1 MSAPRAVCTQKKVFS
16 RQASASHDQIYFA
29 SCFQSPSAIIPF
41 TEFMGI
47 FFVQNVFFQAMH
59 QLMLVGS
66 MATAWTGESASSASV
81 TENSAKL
88 SPIKSGTGIAQ
99 MIRLPNLMLNYII
112 YREVSFHHLWSQL
125 RVNVMPPARVERQ
138 SQAQAMSI

>member
-1 MSAPRAVCTQKKVFS
+1 
-16 RQASASHDQIYFA
+16 
-29 SCFQSPSAIIPF
+29 
-41 TEFMGI
+41 
-47 FFVQNVFFQAMH
+47 
-59 QLMLVGS
+59 MLVGS
-66 MATAWTGESASSASV
+66 MATAWTGESASSASG

-138 SQAQAMSI
+138 SQAQAM

>member
-1 MSAPRAVCTQKKVFS
+1 MYSKKGFFL
-16 RQASASHDQIYFA
+16 DKPDFFA
-29 SCFQSPSAIIPF
+29 SCFQSPSAII
-41 TEFMGI
+41 
-47 FFVQNVFFQAMH
+47 NVFFQAMPRPR
-59 QLMLVGS
+59 QVGS
-66 MATAWTGESASSASV
+66 MATAWTGESASSASA

>member
-1 MSAPRAVCTQKKVFS
+1 
-16 RQASASHDQIYFA
+16 
-29 SCFQSPSAIIPF
+29 
-41 TEFMGI
+41 MGI

-66 MATAWTGESASSASV
+66 MATAWTGESASSASA

>member
-1 MSAPRAVCTQKKVFS
+1 
-16 RQASASHDQIYFA
+16 
-29 SCFQSPSAIIPF
+29 
-41 TEFMGI
+41 
-47 FFVQNVFFQAMH
+47 
-59 QLMLVGS
+59 
-66 MATAWTGESASSASV
+66 MATAWTGESASSASA

-88 SPIKSGTGIAQ
+88 SRIKSGTGIAQ